1 MLPIDPETQE
11 YFDDYLDLFGHPGW
25 ARFISDLQASLD
37 NDQKTA
43 VARCD
48 TTEKW
53 FEERGLQAKTMKLLT
68 FETLIRNNYDQ
79 LQAEATTDDTSDED

>member
-1 MLPIDPETQE
+1 MLPIDPETQK

-25 ARFISDLQASLD
+25 KRFMEDLSESLV

-43 VARCD
+43 VQRCD

-68 FETLIRNNYDQ
+68 FETLIRNKYEQ
-79 LQAEATTDDTSDED
+79 LVAEALEDDTDED